1 MSKDLQRNTKT
12 FDDNYFD
19 HLKSSDYEKLS
30 VEEQLKRKTEVLETL
45 FNKKDLLPFI
55 KNPKP
60 KGYRHKAV
68 LSAMNIK
75 LEKNYQI
82 RLGLYVEGSKT
93 IKPRLSHMLHHP
105 SIDEMFKT
113 IEKLLI
119 KYKFKAY
126 YAPTRD
132 GIIKHVMIRK
142 SYAFDQYMVVFA
154 TNGNLLPNHK
164 LFVQDLIA
172 IHPNIV
178 TVIQNI
184 HHKDT
189 NLVLLEDEKILYGN
203 GYIEDMI
210 DGLTFR
216 ISSRSFY
223 QVNPYQMMNLYHKA
237 LELADINEQSV
248 VLDCYSGIGT
258 LTLLAAKRAKKAY
271 GFEINDA
278 SHQNAITNKKI
289 NNIENAFFYQGDV
302 EELIVNFK
310 EKVDVLLMDPTRD
323 GASLSFIQS
332 VQALLPK
339 RIIYISCEPKTQSR
353 DIKQLSRKYTIETIQ
368 PVDMFTYTQH
378 VENIVLLSL
387 KTA

>member
-1 MSKDLQRNTKT
+1 MRNVDVKTCKNTKT

-45 FNKKDLLPFI
+45 FNKKDLLPFV

-68 LSAMNIK
+68 LSAVNIK

-237 LELADINEQSV
+237 LELPINERSV

-258 LTLLAAKRAKKAY
+258 LTAAKR
-271 GFEINDA
+271 
-278 SHQNAITNKKI
+278 
-289 NNIENAFFYQGDV
+289 
-302 EELIVNFK
+302 
-310 EKVDVLLMDPTRD
+310 
-323 GASLSFIQS
+323 
-332 VQALLPK
+332 
-339 RIIYISCEPKTQSR
+339 
-353 DIKQLSRKYTIETIQ
+353 
-368 PVDMFTYTQH
+368 
-378 VENIVLLSL
+378 
-387 KTA
+387 